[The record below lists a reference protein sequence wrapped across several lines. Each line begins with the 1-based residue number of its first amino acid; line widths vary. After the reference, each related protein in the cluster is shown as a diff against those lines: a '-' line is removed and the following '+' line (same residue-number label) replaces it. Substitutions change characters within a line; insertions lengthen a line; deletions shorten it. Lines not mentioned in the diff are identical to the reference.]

1 LLQEVAFFF
10 QCPIIQANFIGDNAV
25 KNEDG
30 STLGG
35 SVAVSETGELIGQS
49 NPKQTT
55 PLIVTLSKIAE
66 KSKKSETPKVKAS
79 TGRENPSL
87 AY

>member
-1 LLQEVAFFF
+1 VAIFC

-30 STLGG
+30 FTLGG
-35 SVAVSETGELIGQS
+35 SVAVPETGELIGRS
-49 NPKQTT
+49 HPKQTT
-55 PLIVTLSKIAE
+55 PLIVTMSKIAE
-66 KSKKSETPKVKAS
+66 KSKKTETPKLKAS
-79 TGRENPSL
+79 TGGENPSL